1 MFLFGEAARLISGQM
16 LVVKG
21 GGEALQGM
29 AQIEFVGV
37 DGCLAGWFS
46 IGFAR
51 CRGYEFAVF
60 KSFNELL
67 THYGDARRVLAD
79 IPIGLPQGPER
90 RDCDGEARKLLGRRR
105 SSVFPAPT
113 RQTVEQAAASPG
125 DYRGA
130 LEVERRFAGRG
141 ISRQAFAIASKIA
154 EVDRV
159 LLSRDASAAPQ
170 VREVHPELCFWSLN
184 DRQSMEFGKKRSEGG
199 DERLRLLQG
208 IEPRS
213 EEIYH
218 GACSRFLRKIVA
230 RDDIL
235 DALVAAVIATHG
247 EDQLQTVPENPPKDA
262 RGLPMEMVF

>member
-1 MFLFGEAARLISGQM
+1 MLSHEATWLISGRM

-37 DGCLAGWFS
+37 DGCRAGWFS
-46 IGFAR
+46 VGFDR
-51 CRGYEFAVF
+51 CGGYEVAVF
-60 KSFNELL
+60 TSFSQLL
-67 THYGDARRVLAD
+67 THYGDARRVFAD

-105 SSVFPAPT
+105 SSVFSAPT

-130 LEVERRFAGRG
+130 LEIERRFAGRG
-141 ISRQAFAIASKIA
+141 ISRQAFAIAPKIA

-159 LLSRDASAAPQ
+159 MLYRDVSATPQ

-184 DRQSMEFGKKRSEGG
+184 NRQPMEFGKKKSEGES
-199 DERLRLLQG
+199 ERLRLLQG

-213 EEIYH
+213 QEIYE
-218 GACSRFLRKIVA
+218 GACSKFLRKVVA

-235 DALVAAVIATHG
+235 DALVAAIIATRG
-247 EDQLQTVPENPPKDA
+247 EDQLKTVPENPPRDA